1 MYLHL
6 SALID
11 FHHIYVP
18 RQIICSVHTLA
29 ELSDAAYLSQI
40 YKLSFLEGTILN
52 LTKLLK
58 LTNMTKLVVEK
69 TY

>member
-11 FHHIYVP
+11 FHQIYIP
-18 RQIICSVHTLA
+18 GQIICSVNTLA
-29 ELSDAAYLSQI
+29 ELSDDAYLSQL

-58 LTNMTKLVVEK
+58 L
-69 TY
+69 